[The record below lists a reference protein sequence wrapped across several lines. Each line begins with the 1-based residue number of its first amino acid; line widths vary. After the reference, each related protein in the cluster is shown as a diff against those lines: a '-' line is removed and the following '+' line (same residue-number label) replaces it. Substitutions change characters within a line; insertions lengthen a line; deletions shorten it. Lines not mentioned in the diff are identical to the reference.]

1 MEIYYYL
8 ITLLRWLYLQACNS
22 HIGETENGMNT
33 NYMFKNINQS
43 LLTNR
48 TFEMCKIIFSHSC

>member
-1 MEIYYYL
+1 MVIYYYL
-8 ITLLRWLYLQACNS
+8 ITLLRWLYQQARNS
-22 HIGETENGMNT
+22 HIGEDENGMNT

-48 TFEMCKIIFSHSC
+48 TFEMCKIIFNHSC